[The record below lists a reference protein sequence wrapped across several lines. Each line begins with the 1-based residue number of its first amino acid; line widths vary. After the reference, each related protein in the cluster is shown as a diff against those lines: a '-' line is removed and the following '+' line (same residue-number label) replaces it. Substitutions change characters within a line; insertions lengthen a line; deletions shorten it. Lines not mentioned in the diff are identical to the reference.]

1 MNKKSSSINH
11 ESSNADNNYDQEFYL
26 IVSKK
31 ELYQL
36 NKKLDQIIEASSD
49 DLDDFMS
56 MHDFLERFR
65 IKRSTFYKYLDRQ
78 YFKLYKLGGSNYV
91 KKSEI
96 KNALERGMI

>member
-1 MNKKSSSINH
+1 MRLFKTLFLAGILLGGAVLS
-11 ESSNADNNYDQEFYL
+11 AQDAAPVF
-26 IVSKK
+26 
-31 ELYQL
+31 
-36 NKKLDQIIEASSD
+36 D